1 MFINPENNLGLV
13 LFSSYM
19 ILGAFWVGYN
29 VWAGL
34 CHLYSLSVLATVS
47 DAFLSLL
54 RASCVCVYQG
64 LWQWCGGRL
73 FGLDCFWGIFF
84 RCAMV
89 VLPSFHVIFGWGT
102 LSEIVCEIPTFWLSG
117 NRQEKAR
124 KWSLIFSKLKFTV
137 WTKCCGYSMFF
148 HFWTTA
154 VKKAG
159 VLNLQLCC
167 LTVFCCEWQSFVF
180 VWQSGGWG
188 TTQIVGCKLL

>member
-1 MFINPENNLGLV
+1 MLETVMFINPENNLGLV
-13 LFSSYM
+13 LFSFYV
-19 ILGAFWVGYN
+19 ILGAFLVVCN

-102 LSEIVCEIPTFWLSG
+102 LSEIVCEIPTFWLPGS
-117 NRQEKAR
+117 RHLLPSTIME
-124 KWSLIFSKLKFTV
+124 
-137 WTKCCGYSMFF
+137 CFF
-148 HFWTTA
+148 
-154 VKKAG
+154 
-159 VLNLQLCC
+159 
-167 LTVFCCEWQSFVF
+167 
-180 VWQSGGWG
+180 
-188 TTQIVGCKLL
+188 CKLLNIISILNSGNSYFTEFTH